1 MVVLCMIA
9 SLHPK
14 GNKYFRC
21 SIQNECDSTVQNS
34 GVEDGYHSNW
44 MHVGGGIK
52 LVQGTVV
59 DDVYAGSA
67 VISIKEDLLPIMAP
81 VNLWILAFR
90 LLSNIMKSWKMRF
103 WDGHIVP
110 KDAILT
116 ASSSPPLVC
125 VPEL

>member
-1 MVVLCMIA
+1 
-9 SLHPK
+9 
-14 GNKYFRC
+14 
-21 SIQNECDSTVQNS
+21 
-34 GVEDGYHSNW
+34 

-59 DDVYAGSA
+59 DDVHAGSA
-67 VISIKEDLLPIMAP
+67 AISTKEDLLPIMTP
-81 VNLWILAFR
+81 VNLWILVFR
-90 LLSNIMKSWKMRF
+90 LLTNIMKSWKMRF